1 MGRLKSHSPHLVS
14 IMMPAYNAAKYIAQA
29 VESAIS
35 QVYDEWELIV
45 VDDGSTDTTP
55 EILAKYDY
63 PRIKIFH
70 QPNGG
75 EACARNTAV
84 GHMHGEYLAF
94 LDADDVFLPHHLQE
108 TITYL
113 KDHPEYDG
121 VYTDGEYIDQEGRRL
136 KLLSNRRRGPYEG
149 DIFEQV
155 MRSSDVFGAPVCV
168 VLRSRPVVERALQFD
183 PEIIIGPDWDFLT
196 CYTETSK
203 FGYLDRVTC
212 QYRVHQSNISRR
224 IRNDRKVQS
233 LARCREKAIKIARFM
248 TCTVE
253 SQEFVFYD
261 LLINLLGDYPER
273 QEAVTWWE
281 EFSQLPASRRARLLR
296 LMVSQAISTDDLH
309 PYIQEWL
316 HRSRELNPRDMRGLL
331 LETMNRMSPYI
342 CKHLLNL
349 RTIRRSRIHNPD
361 PFADL
366 FQE

>member
-1 MGRLKSHSPHLVS
+1 MAASP
-14 IMMPAYNAAKYIAQA
+14 A
-29 VESAIS
+29 
-35 QVYDEWELIV
+35 
-45 VDDGSTDTTP
+45 
-55 EILAKYDY
+55 
-63 PRIKIFH
+63 
-70 QPNGG
+70 
-75 EACARNTAV
+75 ARNTALDQMR
-84 GHMHGEYLAF
+84 GNYLAF
-94 LDADDVFLPHHLQE
+94 LDADDVFLPHHLLE

-121 VYTDGEYIDQEGRRL
+121 VYTDGEYIDPEGRRL

-155 MRSSDVFGAPVCV
+155 MRSSDVFGAPVCI
-168 VLRSRPVVERALQFD
+168 VLRSRPIFDRALRFD

-196 CYTETSK
+196 CYAETSR
-203 FGYLDRVTC
+203 FGYLDQVTC

-224 IRNDRKVQS
+224 IRDDRKVQS
-233 LARCREKAIKIARFM
+233 LAQCREKAIKMGRF
-248 TCTVE
+248 TICSVE

-296 LMVSQAISTDDLH
+296 LMAHQAMATDDLH

-316 HRSRELNPRDMRGLL
+316 HRSRELNPRDARGLL
-331 LETMNRMSPYI
+331 LETMSRMSPYL
-342 CKHLLNL
+342 CKRLLNL
-349 RTIRRSRIHNPD
+349 RTLGRSRIHNTD